1 MFGWFSAASS
11 FASRSNRATLSLSSK
26 KSSGRTLSATARS
39 RRASFARYTSPI
51 PPRRGA
57 RGSRTGRAACR
68 KQGSSAGTG
77 RDVHGLPTAIM
88 GGRAL
93 RCENPRDM
101 SPARHGRPREH
112 RGRRQGCRRGGL
124 IRLALRWRS
133 GGGSIVKKALRLTRI
148 PALTFIALALL
159 GCNKKEIE
167 QLKTENKTLT
177 EEKQRSQRELGAAGA
192 ATAEM
197 QSTLDD
203 VQRSLEDLRVKELKA
218 VRTSI
223 AVAQEGKTAAA
234 QKRDELKAE
243 IEEIRNS
250 VKANLAKLSAL
261 QKQKHASDEKATTLE
276 RLVGEL
282 RHALEEK
289 EATIAALE
297 VKTTEELRGAVQE
310 KEANVKEK
318 EAVIADR
325 ETQMSTAYV
334 LIASQSAL
342 KKAGLVEKKGSVL
355 GLGGNWQRT
364 GQFDET
370 LFKQVDTR
378 KETEFAVGAAPDKA
392 RVLSDHPKDSY
403 TLAGT
408 GPKASTLTVTDAAR
422 FWKGSKYLVVML
434 PD

>member
-1 MFGWFSAASS
+1 
-11 FASRSNRATLSLSSK
+11 
-26 KSSGRTLSATARS
+26 
-39 RRASFARYTSPI
+39 
-51 PPRRGA
+51 
-57 RGSRTGRAACR
+57 
-68 KQGSSAGTG
+68 
-77 RDVHGLPTAIM
+77 
-88 GGRAL
+88 
-93 RCENPRDM
+93 
-101 SPARHGRPREH
+101 
-112 RGRRQGCRRGGL
+112 
-124 IRLALRWRS
+124 
-133 GGGSIVKKALRLTRI
+133 VKKALRLARV
-148 PALTFIALALL
+148 PALTLAALVLTSCAW
-159 GCNKKEIE
+159 KKDVD
-167 QLKTENKTLT
+167 QLKAENKTLS

-197 QSTLDD
+197 QATLDE
-203 VQRSLEDLRVKELKA
+203 VQRSLEDLRVKELRA
-218 VRTSI
+218 VKTSI
-223 AVAQEGKTAAA
+223 AIAQEGKTAAA

-261 QKQKHASDEKATTLE
+261 QKQNRAFDEKATTLE

-282 RHALEEK
+282 RRSLEEK

-297 VKTTEELRGAVQE
+297 QKAQELTKTTEELRGAVKE
-310 KEANVKEK
+310 KEATVKEK

-334 LIASQSAL
+334 LIAPQRAL

-370 LFKQVDTR
+370 LFKQIDTR
-378 KETEFAVGAAPDKA
+378 KETEFAVDAAPDKA

-403 TLAGT
+403 TLSGT
-408 GPKASTLTVTDAAR
+408 GPKASMLSVTDAAR

>member
-1 MFGWFSAASS
+1 VKNILR
-11 FASRSNRATLSLSSK
+11 FARVSVLTVLPFTLVACVSK
-26 KSSGRTLSATARS
+26 KE
-39 RRASFARYTSPI
+39 FE
-51 PPRRGA
+51 
-57 RGSRTGRAACR
+57 
-68 KQGSSAGTG
+68 Q
-77 RDVHGLPTAIM
+77 
-88 GGRAL
+88 
-93 RCENPRDM
+93 
-101 SPARHGRPREH
+101 
-112 RGRRQGCRRGGL
+112 
-124 IRLALRWRS
+124 
-133 GGGSIVKKALRLTRI
+133 VKA
-148 PALTFIALALL
+148 
-159 GCNKKEIE
+159 
-167 QLKTENKTLT
+167 ENKTLD

-197 QSTLDD
+197 QATLDD
-203 VQRSLEDLRVKELKA
+203 VQKSLEDLRVKELKA
-218 VRTSI
+218 VRTSL
-223 AVAQEGKTAAA
+223 AVAQEGKAAPG
-234 QKRDELKAE
+234 RREELKAE
-243 IEEIRNS
+243 IEEIRNV

-261 QKQKHASDEKATTLE
+261 QKQKNTSDQKITTLE
-276 RLVGEL
+276 RLIGEM
-282 RHALEEK
+282 RRNLEEK

-297 VKTTEELRGAVQE
+297 EKTLVLAKEAEELRGT
-310 KEANVKEK
+310 VKEK
-318 EAVIADR
+318 EAVVKEKEAAITDR

-334 LIASQSAL
+334 LIATQSAL

>member
-1 MFGWFSAASS
+1 MKNILR
-11 FASRSNRATLSLSSK
+11 FARVSVLTVLPFTLVACVSK
-26 KSSGRTLSATARS
+26 KE
-39 RRASFARYTSPI
+39 FE
-51 PPRRGA
+51 
-57 RGSRTGRAACR
+57 
-68 KQGSSAGTG
+68 Q
-77 RDVHGLPTAIM
+77 
-88 GGRAL
+88 
-93 RCENPRDM
+93 
-101 SPARHGRPREH
+101 
-112 RGRRQGCRRGGL
+112 
-124 IRLALRWRS
+124 
-133 GGGSIVKKALRLTRI
+133 VKA
-148 PALTFIALALL
+148 
-159 GCNKKEIE
+159 
-167 QLKTENKTLT
+167 ENKTLD

-197 QSTLDD
+197 QATLDD
-203 VQRSLEDLRVKELKA
+203 VQKSLEDLRVKELKA
-218 VRTSI
+218 VRTSL
-223 AVAQEGKTAAA
+223 AVAQEGKAAPG
-234 QKRDELKAE
+234 RREELKAE
-243 IEEIRNS
+243 IEEIRNV

-261 QKQKHASDEKATTLE
+261 QKQKNTSDQKITTLE
-276 RLVGEL
+276 RLIGEM
-282 RHALEEK
+282 RRNLEEK

-297 VKTTEELRGAVQE
+297 EKTLVLAKEADELRGT
-310 KEANVKEK
+310 VKEK
-318 EAVIADR
+318 EVAIADR
-325 ETQMSTAYV
+325 ESQMSTAYV
-334 LIASQSAL
+334 LIATRSAL

>member
-1 MFGWFSAASS
+1 MKNILR
-11 FASRSNRATLSLSSK
+11 FARVSVLTVLPFTLVACVSK
-26 KSSGRTLSATARS
+26 KE
-39 RRASFARYTSPI
+39 FE
-51 PPRRGA
+51 
-57 RGSRTGRAACR
+57 
-68 KQGSSAGTG
+68 Q
-77 RDVHGLPTAIM
+77 
-88 GGRAL
+88 
-93 RCENPRDM
+93 
-101 SPARHGRPREH
+101 
-112 RGRRQGCRRGGL
+112 
-124 IRLALRWRS
+124 
-133 GGGSIVKKALRLTRI
+133 VKA
-148 PALTFIALALL
+148 
-159 GCNKKEIE
+159 
-167 QLKTENKTLT
+167 ENKTLD

-197 QSTLDD
+197 QATLDD
-203 VQRSLEDLRVKELKA
+203 VQKSLEDLRVKELKA
-218 VRTSI
+218 VRTSL
-223 AVAQEGKTAAA
+223 AVAQEGKAAPG
-234 QKRDELKAE
+234 RREELKAE
-243 IEEIRNS
+243 IEEIRNV

-261 QKQKHASDEKATTLE
+261 QKQKNTSDQKITTLE
-276 RLVGEL
+276 RLIGEM
-282 RHALEEK
+282 RRNLEEK

-297 VKTTEELRGAVQE
+297 EKTLVLAKEADELRGT
-310 KEANVKEK
+310 VKEK
-318 EAVIADR
+318 EAVVKEKEAAIVDR
-325 ETQMSTAYV
+325 ESQMSTAYV
-334 LIASQSAL
+334 LIATQSAL

>member
-1 MFGWFSAASS
+1 VKNILR
-11 FASRSNRATLSLSSK
+11 FARVSVLTVLPFTLVACVSK
-26 KSSGRTLSATARS
+26 KE
-39 RRASFARYTSPI
+39 FE
-51 PPRRGA
+51 
-57 RGSRTGRAACR
+57 
-68 KQGSSAGTG
+68 Q
-77 RDVHGLPTAIM
+77 
-88 GGRAL
+88 
-93 RCENPRDM
+93 
-101 SPARHGRPREH
+101 
-112 RGRRQGCRRGGL
+112 
-124 IRLALRWRS
+124 
-133 GGGSIVKKALRLTRI
+133 VKA
-148 PALTFIALALL
+148 
-159 GCNKKEIE
+159 
-167 QLKTENKTLT
+167 ENKTLD

-197 QSTLDD
+197 QATLDD
-203 VQRSLEDLRVKELKA
+203 VQKSLEDLRVKELKA
-218 VRTSI
+218 VRTSL
-223 AVAQEGKTAAA
+223 AVAQEGKAAPG
-234 QKRDELKAE
+234 RREELKAE
-243 IEEIRNS
+243 IEEIRNV

-261 QKQKHASDEKATTLE
+261 QKQKNTSDQKITTLE
-276 RLVGEL
+276 RLIGEM
-282 RHALEEK
+282 RRNLEEK

-297 VKTTEELRGAVQE
+297 EKTLVLAKEAEELRGT
-310 KEANVKEK
+310 VKEK
-318 EAVIADR
+318 EAVVKEKEVAIADR
-325 ETQMSTAYV
+325 ESQMSTAYV
-334 LIASQSAL
+334 LIATRSAL

>member
-1 MFGWFSAASS
+1 
-11 FASRSNRATLSLSSK
+11 
-26 KSSGRTLSATARS
+26 
-39 RRASFARYTSPI
+39 
-51 PPRRGA
+51 
-57 RGSRTGRAACR
+57 
-68 KQGSSAGTG
+68 
-77 RDVHGLPTAIM
+77 
-88 GGRAL
+88 
-93 RCENPRDM
+93 
-101 SPARHGRPREH
+101 
-112 RGRRQGCRRGGL
+112 
-124 IRLALRWRS
+124 
-133 GGGSIVKKALRLTRI
+133 VKKALRLARV
-148 PALTFIALALL
+148 PVLTFVALVLAS
-159 GCNKKEIE
+159 CAWKKDLD
-167 QLKTENKTLT
+167 QVKAENKTLT

-197 QSTLDD
+197 QSTLDE

-218 VRTSI
+218 VKTSI
-223 AVAQEGKTAAA
+223 AVAEEGKTAGA

-243 IEEIRNS
+243 IEEIRNA

-261 QKQKHASDEKATTLE
+261 QKLKRASDEKATTLE

-282 RHALEEK
+282 RRDLEEK

-297 VKTTEELRGAVQE
+297 EKTQELTKTTEELRGT
-310 KEANVKEK
+310 VKEK
-318 EAVIADR
+318 EAAVKEKEGVIADR

-342 KKAGLVEKKGSVL
+342 KKAGLVEKRGTVL

-370 LFKQVDTR
+370 LFKQIDTR

-403 TLAGT
+403 ALAGA
-408 GPKASTLTVTDAAR
+408 GPKASKLTVTDAAR

>member
-1 MFGWFSAASS
+1 
-11 FASRSNRATLSLSSK
+11 
-26 KSSGRTLSATARS
+26 
-39 RRASFARYTSPI
+39 
-51 PPRRGA
+51 
-57 RGSRTGRAACR
+57 
-68 KQGSSAGTG
+68 
-77 RDVHGLPTAIM
+77 
-88 GGRAL
+88 
-93 RCENPRDM
+93 
-101 SPARHGRPREH
+101 
-112 RGRRQGCRRGGL
+112 
-124 IRLALRWRS
+124 
-133 GGGSIVKKALRLTRI
+133 VKKALRLART
-148 PALTFIALALL
+148 PALTFIALVLL

-167 QLKTENKTLT
+167 QLKTENKTLS

-197 QSTLDD
+197 QATLDE
-203 VQRSLEDLRVKELKA
+203 VQRSLEDLRVKELRA

-223 AVAQEGKTAAA
+223 AVAQEGKTATA

-261 QKQKHASDEKATTLE
+261 QKQNRAFDEKATTLE

-282 RHALEEK
+282 RRSLEEK
-289 EATIAALE
+289 ESTIAALE
-297 VKTTEELRGAVQE
+297 EKAQVLTKEAEELRGT
-310 KEANVKEK
+310 VKEK
-318 EAVIADR
+318 EAAVKEKEAAIADR

-370 LFKQVDTR
+370 LFKQIDTR

-403 TLAGT
+403 TLVGT
-408 GPKASTLTVTDAAR
+408 GPKASTLTVTDATR